1 MFDARSAVDM
11 LVNSDK
17 LDGLLAEARKQA
29 AAIAPAAPVNAEN
42 ELARLATETEEVTAA
57 SKKAS
62 EGLKATLAERAA
74 QREAKVA
81 AVRHMLHVMSRL
93 DG

>member
-17 LDGLLAEARKQA
+17 LDGLLAAARKQA
-29 AAIAPAAPVNAEN
+29 AATAPAAPVSAES
-42 ELARLATETEEVTAA
+42 ELARLATETDEVTAA

-62 EGLKATLAERAA
+62 EGLKESIAEREAR
-74 QREAKVA
+74 REVKVA
-81 AVRHMLHVMSRL
+81 TVRHMLHVMSSL